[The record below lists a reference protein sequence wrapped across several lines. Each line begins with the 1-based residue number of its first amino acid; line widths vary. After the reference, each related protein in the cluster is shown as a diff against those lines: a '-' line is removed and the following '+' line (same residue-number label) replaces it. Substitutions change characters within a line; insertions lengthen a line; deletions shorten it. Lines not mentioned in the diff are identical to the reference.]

1 MKLNIAPM
9 IVTSVHL
16 LPNLDEADGEHTNA
30 FSLNGSVSFNEGS
43 SSTAKLT
50 ADTKLVSYGNYEVSL
65 IAEFIIRFERD
76 VSEDEAEKI
85 IDEARTES
93 IVFPYISSY
102 VSALVA
108 LSGYQRPL
116 IPVVPLW

>member
-16 LPNLDEADGEHTNA
+16 LPNTEEPDGEHANE
-30 FSLNGSVSFNEGS
+30 FSLNGAVSLNEGNS
-43 SSTAKLT
+43 SVAKLT
-50 ADTKLVSYGNYEVSL
+50 SEAKLVSYGNYEVSL
-65 IAEFIIRFERD
+65 TAEFIINFERD
-76 VSEDEAEKI
+76 VTEDEAEKI
-85 IDEARTES
+85 IEEARTEA

-102 VSALVA
+102 ISALVS
-108 LSGYQRPL
+108 LSGYQRPF

>member
-1 MKLNIAPM
+1 MELNIAPM

-16 LPNLDEADGEHTNA
+16 TPNTEEPDGEHTNE
-30 FSLNGSVSFNEGS
+30 FSLNGSVSLNEGS

-50 ADTKLVSYGNYEVSL
+50 SEAKLVSYGNYEVSL
-65 IAEFIIRFERD
+65 IAEFIIRFGKD
-76 VSEDEAEKI
+76 VTEDEAEKI
-85 IDEARTES
+85 IEEAKTEA

-102 VSALVA
+102 ISALVA
-108 LSGYQRPL
+108 LSGYQRPS

>member
-16 LPNLDEADGEHTNA
+16 TPNTEEPDGEHTNE
-30 FSLNGSVSFNEGS
+30 FSLNGTVSLNEGS

-50 ADTKLVSYGNYEVSL
+50 SEVKLVSYGNYEVSL
-65 IAEFIIRFERD
+65 IAEFIIRFEKD
-76 VSEDEAEKI
+76 VTGDEAEKI
-85 IDEARTES
+85 IEEAKTEA
-93 IVFPYISSY
+93 IIFPYISSY
-102 VSALVA
+102 ISALVS
-108 LSGYQRPL
+108 LSGYQRPS